1 MYKMAQLYCGAIV
14 YSHVHQYLKDNAP
27 DAEQVVMTT
36 QRFFKGHAG
45 PSIAWKVFI
54 EPPGK

>member
-1 MYKMAQLYCGAIV
+1 M
-14 YSHVHQYLKDNAP
+14 KDNAP